1 MERRIFY
8 QAGLAVNLNI
18 LEKSARSGN
27 LTAEADLFR
36 RLSESFRLFVRQ
48 KIRNP
53 QDREEV
59 VQEALAT
66 IARKYRKEQF
76 ETSFAAWAYRILEF
90 KVMNHYR
97 SVKNRDKV
105 FAPSSDETVQQ
116 AGQEIDPTLKSR
128 LLDCLRKLSKTRL
141 AHARILTLHFQGF
154 SVPEICNRVG
164 ISSNNLYVRL
174 SRARKLLANCLE
186 NGDVT

>member
-1 MERRIFY
+1 MNLSFY
-8 QAGLAVNLNI
+8 
-18 LEKSARSGN
+18 
-27 LTAEADLFR
+27 
-36 RLSESFRLFVRQ
+36 
-48 KIRNP
+48 
-53 QDREEV
+53 
-59 VQEALAT
+59 
-66 IARKYRKEQF
+66 IARRYLLGKKSQNAINIISTKPAPE
-76 ETSFAAWAYRILEF
+76 FAANLRARVGEF
-90 KVMNHYR
+90 GEQHLRGMVNFPI
-97 SVKNRDKV
+97 SDKV
-105 FAPSSDETVQQ
+105 FARSSDETVQQ

-154 SVPEICNRVG
+154 SVPEICDRVG

>member
-1 MERRIFY
+1 
-8 QAGLAVNLNI
+8 VNLNV
-18 LEKSARSGN
+18 LEKSARNGDRA
-27 LTAEADLFR
+27 AEADLFR
-36 RLSESFRLFVRQ
+36 RLSESFRLFTRL

-66 IARKYRKEQF
+66 IAQKYRKEQF

-90 KVMNHYR
+90 KVMNYYR

-105 FAPSSDETVQQ
+105 FAPVSDDDVQE
-116 AGQEIDPTLKSR
+116 AGRAVDPTLKAR

-154 SVPEICNRVG
+154 SVSEICDRVG

-186 NGDVT
+186 NGDVR